1 MHQRFRSHDH
11 SPHRT
16 GSKSSPT
23 RHGMNNDQ
31 LESSAAT
38 EVSACS
44 DPISN
49 VQAFV
54 AQVVE
59 KFREAHSLSEIVRC
73 YRSAYSDL
81 QREWRP
87 KIGYGCEIPGGQ
99 EIRQAFRTAYR
110 EKIRERRRNY
120 QREYMRRWRAAN
132 PEKTK
137 AQNRKASRAYG
148 EAVQLERDIDDYYAQ
163 LDSLAPTSASS

>member
-99 EIRQAFRTAYR
+99 EIRQAFRTGSAGAITKGNTCADGAQPIPKRPRRKTARRHVHTVRPYNL
-110 EKIRERRRNY
+110 KGTSTTITHSWIRLPQRRRVLS
-120 QREYMRRWRAAN
+120 
-132 PEKTK
+132 K
-137 AQNRKASRAYG
+137 
-148 EAVQLERDIDDYYAQ
+148 
-163 LDSLAPTSASS
+163 